1 MFALIRN
8 LIGRPNRNTV
18 RHSGSLMTSSL
29 AAAPTLPQS
38 RAVSTIPT
46 PCPTP
51 APAGVTLPSAART
64 APAAASAPA
73 ASAPVIKDVSG
84 DSICLPLAPITAR
97 FPAELHGALIA
108 QPSASATVVLP
119 LNMLV
124 QQLATGAVRLP
135 LGYLRQT
142 SSEPCFAST
151 QQYDAVPV
159 SLPLEEVLAR
169 LAPAQ
174 LPRRSRQTISVP
186 DSVTAPFGGRNAVS
200 IASPTPV
207 VAAPAPVAEPEPV
220 AAIAF
225 EPEPT
230 PAFAAT
236 TLTMPTGAVPQSPA
250 PAAPASIRVAPRVT
264 VPTAAPAP
272 APAPVRITVQ
282 AAAPVAPAPARAV
295 ALPPESIPAPFAV
308 PQPDIAAA
316 PAFAAPRHET
326 SFLRAGCLA
335 LPLNRLATGWP
346 APVLQE
352 IANQNLAAENVEL
365 PLEEVEAGLKQGR
378 LAFTWRQI
386 RAWTAAVPKPL
397 TESALDSTALELP
410 LRFVAPLFLSQRPMP
425 QRQRA
430 AVGEGI
436 PNVFGPGS
444 LAFETSSFQKEA
456 EEAEAKPAAPA
467 KPAGDSGDA
476 PFNSVPEAARALPKL
491 ESVLPASAPAA
502 PAPAPAATGHQTSF
516 VRRSVDAILE
526 DPGKSNWTPME
537 IVRKISRMKGVA
549 GATMA
554 TQDGLLVAEQYPALV
569 GVDTF
574 CALTTQTFNRVFS
587 AAMELRLGGPSR
599 MSFTAESVTYEIYR
613 CGRLYMTVVSQPG
626 ERLPTHDLAV
636 IADHLINQ
644 SR

>member
-29 AAAPTLPQS
+29 AAAPTLPTS
-38 RAVSTIPT
+38 RAVSTNPT

-64 APAAASAPA
+64 APAPRPVPVASAPA
-73 ASAPVIKDVSG
+73 PVAVDTTG
-84 DSICLPLAPITAR
+84 ETICLPLAPITAR
-97 FPAELHGALIA
+97 FPAELRGALIA
-108 QPSASATVVLP
+108 QPSGEATVILP
-119 LNMLV
+119 LNLLV

-151 QQYDAVPV
+151 QQFDALPV

-186 DSVTAPFGGRNAVS
+186 DSVAAPFGGRNTVS

-207 VAAPAPVAEPEPV
+207 VAASAPVPEFTPAPAPVAEPEPV
-220 AAIAF
+220 AAAAV
-225 EPEPT
+225 EPEPE
-230 PAFAAT
+230 PAFVAT
-236 TLTMPTGAVPQSPA
+236 RLTMPTGAIPQSPA
-250 PAAPASIRVAPRVT
+250 PAAPIRVAPLVA
-264 VPTAAPAP
+264 VPTAPV
-272 APAPVRITVQ
+272 PAPVRITVQ
-282 AAAPVAPAPARAV
+282 AVAPVTSV
-295 ALPPESIPAPFAV
+295 
-308 PQPDIAAA
+308 A

-352 IANQNLAAENVEL
+352 IANQNLAGENVEL

-410 LRFVAPLFLSQRPMP
+410 LRFVAPLFLSQRPQP
-425 QRQRA
+425 QRLRP

-456 EEAEAKPAAPA
+456 EAPSTAPTAPA
-467 KPAGDSGDA
+467 KAAGDPWDTQ
-476 PFNSVPEAARALPKL
+476 FNGVSEAARALPKL
-491 ESVLPASAPAA
+491 ESVQPAAA
-502 PAPAPAATGHQTSF
+502 PAPAPAAPTPSGHQTSF
-516 VRRSVDAILE
+516 VRRTVDAILE
-526 DPGKSNWTPME
+526 DPGKDNWTPME
-537 IVRKISRMKGVA
+537 IVRKISRLKGVA

-574 CALTTQTFNRVFS
+574 CALTTQAFSRVFS
-587 AAMELRLGGPSR
+587 TAMELRLGGPSR

-626 ERLPTHDLAV
+626 EKLPSHDLAV